1 MLKLESQLLENERQM
16 EALGSPQFALEAELE
31 SLREVLEQPECYL
44 RGEQRRLRLSTLNA
58 VLDAESTDVAS
69 DVEFS
74 LARLAGTP
82 QIERAFVMAHFSR
95 ADMPPARMNFDMA
108 ARYL

>member
-1 MLKLESQLLENERQM
+1 
-16 EALGSPQFALEAELE
+16 LEAELE
-31 SLREVLEQPECYL
+31 TLREVLEQPERYL
-44 RGEQRRLRLSTLNA
+44 RGEQKRLRLSTLNA
-58 VLDAESTDVAS
+58 VLDTDSSDVSS

-74 LARLAGTP
+74 LARLEGIP

-95 ADMPPARMNFDMA
+95 SDMPSARMNFDEV